1 MVVNDSR
8 PVLDHE
14 SFFTVHFEVCLNI
27 WIPHFFRLMLMC
39 NTVKA
44 VKKDD
49 ALFWHDFRY
58 GHIAEQ

>member
-1 MVVNDSR
+1 MKAFLLCILR
-8 PVLDHE
+8 YVLID
-14 SFFTVHFEVCLNI
+14 I

-44 VKKDD
+44 VKKGD

-58 GHIAEQ
+58 GHIAER